1 MTSPLNAT
9 YATPRAGG
17 RQRPATPPFDP
28 PAGGDRTMIGQGAKG
43 SDGTKVRTWVGIL
56 RFVIAPLERA
66 AMPGTRSA
74 QPIVASGLP
83 TAPTGRIHDRP
94 RPHANAAKNPLPNRG
109 RPYMTIYSVVRGVR
123 GISAR

>member
-56 RFVIAPLERA
+56 RFVIAPRERA

-83 TAPTGRIHDRP
+83 RQAGYMTAP
-94 RPHANAAKNPLPNRG
+94 RPHANAAKNP
-109 RPYMTIYSVVRGVR
+109 
-123 GISAR
+123 